1 MQISRRSFGA
11 LAPFFAGLC
20 LLLLL
25 LINAEAATV
34 GVRRGV
40 SLCLETLLPSLFPF
54 LVVSEWLVRSNVG
67 EWLGRYPG
75 RPLCRLLGLSERGAA
90 ALLLGLLCGFPVGT
104 VAAVSYCKRGE
115 MSEAELRRLVLFIN
129 NPGTGFLIGAVGRSL
144 FGNEAAGVVLFLSVW
159 LSSLLIGIFL
169 RILCGPVPQIPE
181 KPSNGMKKASFF
193 TDLTESVS
201 GALPTLLQIFSFVIF
216 FSSLSASMA
225 ALPLIAGLPARGL
238 VLLTGLPEM
247 TSGISAAVT
256 LLPPE
261 EAFRAAALF
270 AGTAGL
276 SICMQLYAIAGAY
289 APRLSAYLLAKGVQG
304 CLTLLLASLY
314 LWLLRPPLVTAQSM
328 ATFAQNTLQQ
338 LLTAAVP
345 LTLLLLGFL
354 VIFARRKA
362 KK

>member
-1 MQISRRSFGA
+1 MQISRRSLGA
-11 LAPFFAGLC
+11 LAPFLAGLC

-144 FGNEAAGVVLFLSVW
+144 FGNEAAGVVLFLSVYNGFY
-159 LSSLLIGIFL
+159 SS
-169 RILCGPVPQIPE
+169 
-181 KPSNGMKKASFF
+181 
-193 TDLTESVS
+193 
-201 GALPTLLQIFSFVIF
+201 
-216 FSSLSASMA
+216 
-225 ALPLIAGLPARGL
+225 
-238 VLLTGLPEM
+238 
-247 TSGISAAVT
+247 
-256 LLPPE
+256 
-261 EAFRAAALF
+261 
-270 AGTAGL
+270 
-276 SICMQLYAIAGAY
+276 
-289 APRLSAYLLAKGVQG
+289 
-304 CLTLLLASLY
+304 
-314 LWLLRPPLVTAQSM
+314 
-328 ATFAQNTLQQ
+328 
-338 LLTAAVP
+338 
-345 LTLLLLGFL
+345 
-354 VIFARRKA
+354 ARRLRKA
-362 KK
+362 VI